1 VKFMELN
8 KDTILT
14 TLRTHKNELK
24 NFGVK
29 RIGLF
34 GSYARNEQKESSDID
49 FIVEFEKGKATYDN
63 YIGLITYLENL
74 FNKKVDLLTV
84 EGLKTIRV
92 KEVKEE
98 IEKGVIYV

>member
-1 VKFMELN
+1 MQLN
-8 KDTILT
+8 KNVILNI
-14 TLRTHKNELK
+14 LRKHKNELK
-24 NFGVK
+24 KFGVK

-34 GSYARNEQKESSDID
+34 GSYARGEQKETSDID
-49 FIVEFEKGKATYDN
+49 FIVEFEKEKATYDN

-84 EGLKTIRV
+84 EGLKSIRI

-98 IEKGVIYV
+98 IEKGIIYV